1 MRGVIR
7 ALAAVRRRLPLPP
20 RNEAAPLALLL
31 LALASVFVFGG
42 DRSQFYRPAHDNIS
56 AHSMTLSSNFSAEH
70 RFLGFVR
77 LELGADGEPRYV
89 PYNRYP
95 PGSYALV
102 KLAILPFGDDFPRQ
116 LRAAGLL
123 MLACFAAAAVL
134 AHLALVRLTGDRR
147 IALAATLL
155 AFSSYYL
162 LYYNDMV
169 SSEAGTNLL
178 GALLVFHGMIIH
190 EREGRFRQLL
200 AKTAAA
206 LLLGWFVAALV
217 APFVV
222 LGVAGQLLRARAG
235 GGGLRALAAA
245 VRGRYALYGAY
256 SALFAALLLGWNFA
270 NEYLAFG
277 GARALTDLPTFKSLL
292 SATGADAGR
301 VDYYGAGWTAFLR
314 GQLGGAGGMAIP
326 FALVDR
332 LGLGLPQA
340 GFGLWPPPSSAAPF
354 AALGA
359 VLFAAALAG
368 LRFLPHR
375 LPAAALLLAG
385 WCWAIPFRGSVA
397 THEYYAM
404 FHLGAALVCWALA
417 LLGLRRL
424 LGPRRAARALPA
436 AAVAAAAVFVLSVAL
451 MGGVGYG
458 AEASA
463 LRKEAETDFR
473 AMRGPTDGG
482 SVLLDGAWKA
492 TNPRVVHFARY
503 WLNGR
508 FLQDDAY
515 GSAEEWALASRHDYV
530 VVPADFGGSL
540 TPGNR
545 RFHLYRTADLPRVH
559 ASIAASEPSLRAR
572 FGLRL
577 EGRTLTW
584 ARDGCSRDDAALPFF
599 LEAVPADGGPAVRLD
614 FALHDHGVRFG
625 GACLARIA
633 LPGEPLAGLRT
644 GQRAEGL
651 PALWEASLPVAD
663 ASFPRGVS
671 GWRATADAAQPV
683 LSSAFAVSL
692 EGRTLHYL
700 REGCG
705 DADAAAR
712 FFVHVLPLDAR
723 GLPEARRPYGSER
736 FAFGLRDRGLRH
748 DGLCLAAFELPD
760 YAILGVR
767 TGQYGDGGEVW
778 SGAFP
783 LDAEAWRARYEAAS
797 AVEPSL
803 RAAFD
808 VRAEGRTLHYTREG
822 CAEADTAARF
832 FLHVTP
838 LDAADLPADRRE
850 AGFANLDFAFGDRG
864 LRHEGRCLA
873 SVPLPDYGIARLVT
887 GQFEGDARLWEGE
900 IAFGE

>member
-20 RNEAAPLALLL
+20 RREAAPLALLL
-31 LALASVFVFGG
+31 LALSPVFAFGG
-42 DRSQFYRPAHDNIS
+42 DRSQFYREEHDRLS
-56 AHSMTLSSNFSAEH
+56 ADTITLAANLSPEH
-70 RFLGFVR
+70 RFLGFERRER
-77 LELGADGEPRYV
+77 LPDGGTRYAA
-89 PYNRYP
+89 YNRHP
-95 PGSYALV
+95 ISAYALV
-102 KLAILPFGDDFPRQ
+102 RLAILPFGDDFPRQ
-116 LRAAGLL
+116 IRAAGLL
-123 MLACFAAAAVL
+123 MLACFAAAAVT
-134 AHLALVRLTGDRR
+134 AYLALALLTGDRR

-162 LYYNDMV
+162 LYYNDMISV
-169 SSEAGTNLL
+169 EASAPLFGIM
-178 GALLVFHGMIIH
+178 LVFHGMVVH

-200 AKTAAA
+200 AKTAVAI
-206 LLLGWFVAALV
+206 LLGWFVAALI

-222 LGVAGQLLRARAG
+222 LGTAGEAARARAG
-235 GGGLRALAAA
+235 GGGLRTLAAA
-245 VRGRYALYGAY
+245 VRGRYALYGAC

-277 GARALTDLPTFKSLL
+277 GARALTDLPTLKSALE
-292 SATGADAGR
+292 AAGFEEG
-301 VDYYGAGWTAFLR
+301 VGWPEFVR
-314 GQLGGAGGMAIP
+314 GQLAGIGGMAIP
-326 FALVDR
+326 HALVD
-332 LGLGLPQA
+332 GLGLNLPQPGSGA
-340 GFGLWPPPSSAAPF
+340 WPPPSSQPPF
-354 AALGA
+354 ATLGA
-359 VLFAAALAG
+359 ALFAAALTG
-368 LRFLPHR
+368 LRFLPQR
-375 LPAAALLLAG
+375 LPVAALLLAG
-385 WCWAIPFRGSVA
+385 WCWTVSFRHIAYS
-397 THEYYAM
+397 HEYYALW
-404 FHLGAALVCWALA
+404 HTGVPLVLYALA

-424 LGPRRAARALPA
+424 LGRERAARALPA
-436 AAVAAAAVFVLSVAL
+436 IAVAAAPVFVLSAAL
-451 MGGVGYG
+451 MGGVGHG
-458 AEASA
+458 AEAAA

-473 AMRGPTDGG
+473 AMRDPTDGG
-482 SVLLDGAWKA
+482 SVLLAGARA
-492 TNPRVVHFARY
+492 ASNRLVTDYLEY
-503 WLNGR
+503 WLGGR

-515 GSAEEWALASRHDYV
+515 GSAGEWARASRHDYV

-559 ASIAASEPSLRAR
+559 ASIAADEPSLRAP
-572 FGLRL
+572 FDLRL
-577 EGRTLTW
+577 DGRTLTY
-584 ARDGCSRDDAALPFF
+584 ARQECSRDDAALPFF

-651 PALWEASLPVAD
+651 PALWEASLPVGD

-671 GWRATADAAQPV
+671 GWRETAEAARPA

-692 EGRTLHYL
+692 EGRTLHYV

-723 GLPEARRPYGSER
+723 DLPEARRPYGSER

-748 DGLCLAAFELPD
+748 GGLCLASFALPD

-778 SGAFP
+778 SGQFP
-783 LDAEAWRARYEAAS
+783 LDPGAWRARYEAAA
-797 AVEPSL
+797 AVPPAISSK
-803 RAAFD
+803 FG
-808 VRAEGRTLHYTREG
+808 VRLDGRTLHYTRED
-822 CAEADTAARF
+822 CAAADTEARF

-838 LDAADLPADRRE
+838 LDANDLPEERRE

-864 LRHEGRCLA
+864 LRYEGRCLA
-873 SVPLPDYGIARLVT
+873 SVPLPGYPVARLAT
-887 GQFEGDARLWEGE
+887 GQFEGGARLWEGE